1 MAKLLTLKK
10 LEMVLKK
17 HNLKQISDETL
28 IPYNTLK
35 NYSSGKTALD
45 SIPYRYLEKISDYD
59 NAKSY
64 ECFPVSHFIV
74 SSDVFDKLV
83 KECRKEYNPYYEY
96 LHCSETFD
104 KRMSDGLRRNGTD
117 DKIYYFIDP
126 DIFVYCKNR
135 IPMGSSLM
143 DRLPI
148 IFSIGLAMGVRVI
161 IRDNKYINQDEV
173 VVSSS
178 IDLSDLD
185 YDSVLKKLELEPE
198 YELPKLDKVASRVL
212 LKELIAHLEYMKYV
226 SSFSDRVDEAL
237 SNIDNVT
244 PDTFN

>member
-1 MAKLLTLKK
+1 MARLLTLKK

-17 HNLKQISDETL
+17 HNLKQMAYETL

-83 KECRKEYNPYYEY
+83 KECRKDYNPYYEY
-96 LHCSETFD
+96 LHCSETLD
-104 KRMSDGLRRNGTD
+104 KRMNEGNRRNAVD
-117 DKIYYFIDP
+117 DKIYYFIDS
-126 DIFVYCKNR
+126 DLFVYYKHKSLV
-135 IPMGSSLM
+135 GSFLM
-143 DRLPI
+143 DRLPTI
-148 IFSIGLAMGVRVI
+148 LSIGLAMGIRVI
-161 IRDNKYINQDEV
+161 LRDNKYINQDEV
-173 VVSSS
+173 VISST
-178 IDLSDLD
+178 IDLSELD
-185 YDSVLKKLELEPE
+185 YDSVLEKLELTPD
-198 YELPKLDKVASRVL
+198 YELPKLDNVVNGVL
-212 LKELIAHLEYMKYV
+212 LKELVAHLEFIKAMC
-226 SSFSDRVDEAL
+226 SLSDRVDETL

-244 PDTFN
+244 PDSFK